1 MVLTSS
7 GVERISGA
15 TEGISFSGIGCE
27 TELRFELLRLMV
39 AVETDDKFSRS
50 NWSFSIN
57 LGGFSIL
64 GRSISTN
71 QNEDMKTLL
80 SNGHSFI
87 IFHFLHDEIIS
98 YQSDHYTVRIS

>member
-1 MVLTSS
+1 MRYHSTFGSGSPKILKWNRTDSPSLVLTSS

-27 TELRFELLRLMV
+27 TELRFELLRLME

-57 LGGFSIL
+57 LGGFSI
-64 GRSISTN
+64 
-71 QNEDMKTLL
+71 
-80 SNGHSFI
+80 
-87 IFHFLHDEIIS
+87 
-98 YQSDHYTVRIS
+98 